1 MISENQ
7 RISAIQS
14 YLRENARR
22 QYESVYFSPFTLF
35 FHPMDAFTNFNY
47 AVPDFPAGGDLSSV
61 LSRLKAEFRKRKR
74 IPRFEFL
81 EGFAPDLPAALQ
93 AAGFHE
99 AERQWGMICTPETI
113 KPAASVSGLS
123 ITALHPES
131 PAADIRDFIF
141 TQRQGF
147 SPGYPEIPGEAEIRQ
162 ARLDFLVGGWQ
173 AFTARMGDE
182 PASAGS
188 TGRIIDGVT
197 EAAGISTRPIF
208 RRQGIASYLTWH
220 ITRRA
225 FEQGARIAY
234 LTAADAAA
242 GRIYERIGYQP
253 FTIML
258 TYTSD

>member
-1 MISENQ
+1 MIPESQ
-7 RISAIQS
+7 QISAIQS

-22 QYESVYFSPFTLF
+22 QYESFLLPPFTLF

-47 AVPDFPAGGDLSSV
+47 AIPDFSAGGDLNSV
-61 LSRLKAEFRKRKR
+61 LHRLKGEFHKRKR
-74 IPRFEFL
+74 VPRFEFL
-81 EGFAPDLPAALQ
+81 EAFAPDLPAALK
-93 AAGFHE
+93 AAGFAE
-99 AERQWGMICTPETI
+99 AERQWGMTCTPETI
-113 KPAASVSGLS
+113 QPTAAISGLS

-147 SPGYPEIPGEAEIRQ
+147 SPGYPEMPGEAEIRQ

-173 AFTARMGDE
+173 AFIGRIGDE
-182 PASAGS
+182 PAAAGS

-197 EAAGISTRPIF
+197 EAAGIATRPIF
-208 RRQGIASYLTWH
+208 RRRGIASYLTWH
-220 ITRRA
+220 ITHQA
-225 FEQGARIAY
+225 FEHGARIAY

-242 GRIYERIGYQP
+242 GRMYERTGYQP